1 MKKLLSLLPLAL
13 VLFFLHIRYDA
24 LQETSRTVSDIER
37 EQRIIAR
44 IAAQK
49 QQILSRLQDSKPD
62 YLTAESETLSL
73 AQPQIRR
80 LQIAGMHQALD
91 AFRSNR
97 LQWKE
102 ESERSAFGFK
112 ETDFKLARP
121 VFMNGDD
128 LKKFLVFIEG
138 VSIDPY
144 IAKEKRPQLVIRDFE
159 LARKTIGSEEV
170 YEIDLHLTQRIK

>member
-13 VLFFLHIRYDA
+13 VLYFLHVRYNA
-24 LQETSRTVSDIER
+24 LTEASHTVSDIEMQ
-37 EQRIIAR
+37 QRAIAR

-49 QQILSRLQDSKPD
+49 EQILSHLQGSNSD
-62 YLTAESETLSL
+62 YLRTGSEAFSL
-73 AQPQIRR
+73 AQPQVRR
-80 LQIAGMHQALD
+80 LQIAGSLQERDTL
-91 AFRSNR
+91 RSNR
-97 LQWKE
+97 LQWVAA
-102 ESERSAFGFK
+102 SERSAFGFK
-112 ETDFKLARP
+112 ETEFKLAHP

-159 LARKTIGSEEV
+159 LTRKMIGSEEV
-170 YEIDLHLTQRIK
+170 YAIDLHLTQRTK